1 MARIAN
7 TTWFTFH
14 KVHCNKIAKGA
25 RMRVHHTTALTSMRC
40 CTEGTVRNQQL
51 HQAPNSVWDKI
62 FERHFPAA
70 LSEDCLALLGCLAG
84 RSEWKPHTKIA
95 SVGQ

>member
-1 MARIAN
+1 MVVLTDDLHMRLQLQEANVAWFKWVIAN

-51 HQAPNSVWDKI
+51 HQAPNSVWVKI
-62 FERHFPAA
+62 FE
-70 LSEDCLALLGCLAG
+70 
-84 RSEWKPHTKIA
+84 
-95 SVGQ
+95 